1 MSVEY
6 QDIIIHGSA
15 NMQEDDSST
24 PQGGVID
31 LDVKVSFNDRD
42 SGDDTVKIISDNTG
56 DTTQTV
62 TVYGLD
68 DTGALVNDSATLNG
82 TSFVALTGATSFNR
96 MLKVTKGADAAGTCA
111 AVYNTAVRSNTAQGG
126 TVKRVQLDAGAS
138 ATDNEYLGMMV
149 QVTIDTVVNVREI
162 VAYDGTNKYAYV
174 NMDFSAEPDSDDPF
188 SIFEGV
194 VFDRYSA
201 GYQIAKVVRPFY
213 NCAAEEL
220 GGSDKNLYEKVFF
233 YNKNTTTSLTSAQIT
248 MPTGASYDP
257 TGLVDFAVATT
268 KDDNGTS
275 TDRVTA
281 PGGLTFNDNDKDVAE
296 GGNLG
301 PEEGQGTWFHLF
313 LQDGEVPQNSW
324 IRPGVKGQT
333 I

>member
-6 QDIIIHGSA
+6 QDIIVHGSA
-15 NMQEDDSST
+15 NMQETDTGT
-24 PQGGVID
+24 PQGGAID
-31 LDVKVSFNDRD
+31 KDVKVSFNDRD
-42 SGDDTVKIISDNTG
+42 SGDDTVKIISDSSG

-68 DTGALVNDSATLNG
+68 DTGALVSDSATLNG
-82 TSFVALTGATSFNR
+82 TSFVSLTGATSFNR
-96 MLKVTKGADAAGTCA
+96 ILKAMKGADTTGHVA

-138 ATDNEYLGMMV
+138 ATDNEYLGMMIE
-149 QVTIDTVVNVREI
+149 VTIDTVINIREI
-162 VAYDGTNKYAYV
+162 IAYDGTNKYAYV
-174 NMDFSAEPDSDDPF
+174 NMDFSGIPDSDDPF
-188 SIFEGV
+188 AIHEGV

-201 GYQIAKVVRPFY
+201 SYQIATVRRPFY

-220 GGSDKNLYEKVFF
+220 GGTDKNLYEKAFF
-233 YNKNTTTSLTSAQIT
+233 YNKNTTTSLTSAKIT
-248 MPTGASYDP
+248 MPTGADYDP
-257 TGLVDFAVATT
+257 TGLVDFGVESV
-268 KDDNGTS
+268 KNGSGTS

-281 PGGLTFNDNDKDVAE
+281 PSGVTFDDADKDVAS

-301 PEEGQGTWFHLF
+301 PEEGQGIWLHLF
-313 LQDGEVPQNSW
+313 LQDGESPQNSW
-324 IRPGVKGQT
+324 VRPGIKGQT